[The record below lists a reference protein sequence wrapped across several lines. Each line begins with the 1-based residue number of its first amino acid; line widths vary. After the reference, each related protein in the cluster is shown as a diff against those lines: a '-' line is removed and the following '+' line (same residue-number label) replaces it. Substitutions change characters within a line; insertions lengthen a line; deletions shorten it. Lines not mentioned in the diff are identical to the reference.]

1 MSDSLLLVDDDASL
15 LKLLGI
21 RLEAEGYEVKTAES
35 AEEALQ
41 SLRNNPVELVI
52 TDLRMEGASG
62 LELFEQIRHFYPGL
76 PVIIMSAQATI
87 PEAVSA
93 TQMGVFE
100 FLTKPVD
107 KTQLLE
113 TVRSALQQSGS
124 TQAEIFEEW
133 REHIVTRSP
142 LMERVLNQVRQV
154 ASSDV
159 SVLITGA
166 TGCG

>member
-1 MSDSLLLVDDDASL
+1 MQDRLLLVDDDPSL
-15 LKLLGI
+15 LKLLAI
-21 RLEAEGYEVKTAES
+21 RLEAEGFEVQTAES

-41 SLRNNPVELVI
+41 TLRNHPAELVI
-52 TDLRMEGASG
+52 TDLRMDGASG
-62 LELFEQIRHFYPGL
+62 LELFEQLRHFYPGL

-107 KTQLLE
+107 KNQLLS
-113 TVRSALQQSGS
+113 TVRAALQQSGS
-124 TQAEIFEEW
+124 TQTEIFEEW

-142 LMERVLNQVRQV
+142 LM
-154 ASSDV
+154 
-159 SVLITGA
+159 
-166 TGCG
+166 

>member
-1 MSDSLLLVDDDASL
+1 MQDRLLLVDDDISL
-15 LKLLGI
+15 LKLLTI
-21 RLEAEGYEVKTAES
+21 RLEAEGYEVQTAES

-41 SLRNNPVELVI
+41 ALRNNPVELVI

-62 LELFEQIRHFYPGL
+62 LDLFEQVRHFYPGL

-87 PEAVSA
+87 PEAVNA

-107 KTQLLE
+107 KTLLLS
-113 TVRSALQQSGS
+113 TVRTALQQSGA
-124 TQAEIFEEW
+124 TQAEIFEDW

-142 LMERVLNQVRQV
+142 VM
-154 ASSDV
+154 
-159 SVLITGA
+159 
-166 TGCG
+166 